1 MGIVISDP
9 DAVAKLDAHFAAL
22 WDAA

>member
-22 WDAA
+22 RDAA

>member
-1 MGIVISDP
+1 MRIVISDP

-22 WDAA
+22 RDAA